1 MTAVVLTVG
10 TGATDVASF
19 TRLGGVF
26 TSVMTGNLVL
36 FGLAAAKASRALAG
50 HTALSVAGFVLGVA
64 VGARVLAGR
73 AGRATAAGPTAAGPT
88 ADRRERPAKEPAA
101 GRQEEPAA
109 GRREGPAE
117 EPTAEEPGTER
128 REEPAG
134 ERAAEEP
141 AAGRREGSA
150 DAWPALVTWALTIE
164 FALLAAFAAGWE
176 LAGSK
181 PAGLD
186 QYLLQVTAAVA
197 MGMQSAAVRGIGAS
211 DVSTTYM
218 TGALTQFVAR
228 LATPGPGRWTG
239 WRLPGPLLALATGA
253 LVNGV
258 LIAKA
263 PAAAPVF
270 VVLPLC
276 LVLAATRRPGTR
288 VRSRWRRRDQT
299 RPASRRDPA

>member
-1 MTAVVLTVG
+1 MAAVVLTVG

-36 FGLAAAKASRALAG
+36 FGLAAAKASGALAG

-64 VGARVLAGR
+64 AGARVLAGGS
-73 AGRATAAGPTAAGPT
+73 GRAAAAESTAV
-88 ADRRERPAKEPAA
+88 RRERPAEEWTAAEPAA
-101 GRQEEPAA
+101 G
-109 GRREGPAE
+109 GRVGPAE
-117 EPTAEEPGTER
+117 
-128 REEPAG
+128 
-134 ERAAEEP
+134 
-141 AAGRREGSA
+141 
-150 DAWPALVTWALTIE
+150 AWPALVTWALIIE
-164 FALLAAFAAGWE
+164 FVLLAAFAAGWE

-228 LATPGPGRWTG
+228 LATPGPGRWPG
-239 WRLPGPLLALATGA
+239 WRLPGPLLALAAGA
-253 LVNGV
+253 LINGV
-258 LIAKA
+258 LIAEA

-276 LVLAATRRPGTR
+276 LVLAATRWPGAPGARTAE
-288 VRSRWRRRDQT
+288 T
-299 RPASRRDPA
+299 L